1 LGIGR
6 PGVIRYGDGVH
17 PGSGQKGGRRKS
29 GRSGADNQHVRF
41 SRPTFYKSQSALD
54 AGGLSALL
62 PALAVAIRR
71 VEAIAMTPNAP

>member
-1 LGIGR
+1 VPRGNPFFDPDDLLQARYEMVRGHR
-6 PGVIRYGDGVH
+6 VDRVGVSEVAESYGV
-17 PGSGQKGGRRKS
+17 
-29 GRSGADNQHVRF
+29 